1 MASSLA
7 ADFVCK
13 QFLGL
18 EPAMSFKN
26 VAVFPLKYYWF
37 LLIMGVFVGISGM
50 IFNKGVLKSQDIYGK
65 LKKVPVEIKV
75 AIPFLCAA
83 VVGII
88 SPILLGGGHE
98 LIMSLVNEGFTLKI
112 LIIFLLIKF
121 IFTFVSF
128 GSGAPGGIFFPLLVL
143 GALVGNIF
151 GVIVC
156 NAFGL
161 QSEYIVNFIILAMA
175 GHFAAVVKAPITGI
189 ILITEMTGSFEH
201 MLALAFVV
209 IVSYLTADI
218 LKVEAI
224 YESFL
229 ERVLKNNKRE
239 AVLQRGNKTLI
250 EVAVFM
256 GSIIEG
262 KCLKDVDWSEDCLL
276 VAIKRGDK
284 EIIPKGNTKIESGD
298 FLVVLVAEDRVSQV
312 LDEIERIATKVVG

>member
-1 MASSLA
+1 
-7 ADFVCK
+7 
-13 QFLGL
+13 
-18 EPAMSFKN
+18 
-26 VAVFPLKYYWF
+26 
-37 LLIMGVFVGISGM
+37 
-50 IFNKGVLKSQDIYGK
+50 
-65 LKKVPVEIKV
+65 
-75 AIPFLCAA
+75 
-83 VVGII
+83 
-88 SPILLGGGHE
+88 
-98 LIMSLVNEGFTLKI
+98 MSLVNEGFTLKI
-112 LIIFLLIKF
+112 LIIFLLVKF

-156 NAFGL
+156 NVFGL
-161 QSEYIVNFIILAMA
+161 PSEYIVNFIILAMA
-175 GHFAAVVKAPITGI
+175 GHFAAIVKAPITGI

-209 IVSYLTADI
+209 IISYLTADI
-218 LKVEAI
+218 LKSEPI
-224 YESFL
+224 YESLL

-239 AVLQRGNKTLI
+239 AVLQKGNKTLI

-262 KCLKDVDWSEDCLL
+262 KYLKEVDWPADCLL

-312 LDEIERIATKVVG
+312 LEEIERIATKVVG

>member
-1 MASSLA
+1 MLFRS
-7 ADFVCK
+7 
-13 QFLGL
+13 
-18 EPAMSFKN
+18 
-26 VAVFPLKYYWF
+26 
-37 LLIMGVFVGISGM
+37 
-50 IFNKGVLKSQDIYGK
+50 VLTI
-65 LKKVPVEIKV
+65 PV
-75 AIPFLCAA
+75 LM
-83 VVGII
+83 
-88 SPILLGGGHE
+88 SPILLGGGHD
-98 LIMSLVNEGFTLKI
+98 LIISLVNEGFTLKI

-161 QSEYIVNFIILAMA
+161 PSEYIVNFIILAMA
-175 GHFAAVVKAPITGI
+175 GHFAAIVKAPITGI

-209 IVSYLTADI
+209 IISYLTADI
-218 LKVEAI
+218 LKSEPI
-224 YESFL
+224 YESLL

-239 AVLQRGNKTLI
+239 AVLQKGNKTLI

-262 KCLKDVDWSEDCLL
+262 KYLKEVDWPEDCLL

-284 EIIPKGNTKIESGD
+284 EIIPKGNTKIEGGD

-312 LDEIERIATKVVG
+312 LEEIERIATKVVG